1 MDTVGVVFLGVIAL
15 SSLIQGAL
23 LLMLARGGLRLNK
36 RVKELQARFEA
47 EVQPIIDDI
56 NVVSRNVTL
65 VSDLATA
72 QAQRIQDVI
81 ADTARKVEET
91 RDEVKAVLAHPAAAV
106 GDLLAFLKGV
116 RRGLEVYRQ
125 LGGFEAQTR
134 GSSRRYADD
143 EHLFI

>member
-1 MDTVGVVFLGVIAL
+1 MTAIAAEADFAAWM
-15 SSLIQGAL
+15 SS
-23 LLMLARGGLRLNK
+23 
-36 RVKELQARFEA
+36 VQARVEA
-47 EVQPIIDDI
+47 EVKPIMDDV

-65 VSDLATA
+65 VSDLAAA
-72 QAQRIQDVI
+72 QAQRIQEVI

-91 RDEVKAVLAHPAAAV
+91 REEVKAVLARPAAAL
-106 GDLLAFLKGV
+106 GDVLAFLKGV

-134 GSSRRYADD
+134 GSSRRYTED

>member
-1 MDTVGVVFLGVIAL
+1 MDTVGIVFLGVIAL

-23 LLMLARGGLRLNK
+23 LLLLARGGVRLSK
-36 RVKELQARFEA
+36 RIQDLHSRVEA
-47 EVQPIIDDI
+47 EIKPILDDV

-72 QAQRIQDVI
+72 QAARIQDVI
-81 ADTARKVEET
+81 SDTARRVEET
-91 RDEVKAVLAHPAAAV
+91 RDEVRAVLAHPAAALS
-106 GDLLAFLKGV
+106 DALAFLKGV

-125 LGGFEAQTR
+125 LGGFEAQTK
-134 GSSRRYADD
+134 GAARRYADD

>member
-23 LLMLARGGLRLNK
+23 LLMLARGGLRLSK
-36 RVKELQARFEA
+36 RIQDLQARVEA
-47 EVQPIIDDI
+47 EVKPIMDDV

-65 VSDLATA
+65 VSDLAIA

-81 ADTARKVEET
+81 SDTARKVEET
-91 RDEVKAVLAHPAAAV
+91 RDEVRAVLAHPAAAL
-106 GDLLAFLKGV
+106 GDVLAFLKGV

-134 GSSRRYADD
+134 GSSRRYAED

>member
-23 LLMLARGGLRLNK
+23 LLILARGGVRLSK
-36 RVKELQARFEA
+36 RIQDLQARVEA
-47 EVQPIIDDI
+47 EIKPIMDDV
-56 NVVSRNVTL
+56 NAVARNVSQ

-72 QAQRIQDVI
+72 QAHRIQDVI
-81 ADTARKVEET
+81 ADTVHKVEET
-91 RDEVKAVLAHPAAAV
+91 REEIKLVLSHPAAAL
-106 GDLLAFLKGV
+106 GDALAFLKGI

-125 LGGFEAQTR
+125 LGGFEAQTK
-134 GSSRRYADD
+134 GAARRYADD

>member
-1 MDTVGVVFLGVIAL
+1 V
-15 SSLIQGAL
+15 
-23 LLMLARGGLRLNK
+23 
-36 RVKELQARFEA
+36 
-47 EVQPIIDDI
+47 DDI

-65 VSDLATA
+65 VSDMAIA

-81 ADTARKVEET
+81 ADTARRVEET
-91 RDEVKAVLAHPAAAV
+91 RDEVKAVLAHPAAAL
-106 GDLLAFLKGV
+106 GDILAFLKGV
-116 RRGLEVYRQ
+116 KRGLQVYRQ

>member
-23 LLMLARGGLRLNK
+23 LLMLARGGLRLSK
-36 RVKELQARFEA
+36 RIQDLQARVEA
-47 EVQPIIDDI
+47 EVKPILDDV

-65 VSDLATA
+65 VSDLAAA
-72 QAQRIQDVI
+72 QAARIQDVI
-81 ADTARKVEET
+81 ADTARRVEET
-91 RDEVKAVLAHPAAAV
+91 RDEVRAVLAQPVAAL
-106 GDLLAFLKGV
+106 GDVLAFLKGI

-125 LGGFEAQTR
+125 LGGFEAQAK
-134 GSSRRYADD
+134 GAARRYADD

>member
-1 MDTVGVVFLGVIAL
+1 METVGVVFLGVIAL

-23 LLMLARGGLRLNK
+23 LLVLARGGLRLSK
-36 RVKELQARFEA
+36 RIQDLQARVEA
-47 EVQPIIDDI
+47 EIKPIIDDV
-56 NVVSRNVTL
+56 NAVSRNVSQ

-81 ADTARKVEET
+81 ADTVHKVEET
-91 RDEVKAVLAHPAAAV
+91 REEIKLVLAHPAAAV
-106 GDLLAFLKGV
+106 GDALAFLKGV

-125 LGGFEAQTR
+125 LGGFEAQTK
-134 GSSRRYADD
+134 GAARRYGDD

>member
-23 LLMLARGGLRLNK
+23 LLMLARGGLRLSK
-36 RVKELQARFEA
+36 RIQDLQARIEA
-47 EVQPIIDDI
+47 EVKPILEDVND
-56 NVVSRNVTL
+56 VSRNL
-65 VSDLATA
+65 SQVSDLAAA
-72 QAQRIQDVI
+72 QAQRIQDAI

-91 RDEVKAVLAHPAAAV
+91 RDEIRSVLAHPAAAL
-106 GDLLAFLKGV
+106 GDAVAFLKGI

-125 LGGFEAQTR
+125 LGGFEAQTK
-134 GSSRRYADD
+134 GAARRYGDD

>member
-23 LLMLARGGLRLNK
+23 LLMLARGGLRLSK
-36 RVKELQARFEA
+36 RIQDLQARVEA
-47 EVQPIIDDI
+47 EVKPILDDV

-81 ADTARKVEET
+81 TETARKVEET
-91 RDEVKAVLAHPAAAV
+91 RDEVRAVLAHPAAAM
-106 GDLLAFLKGV
+106 GDILAFLKGI

-134 GSSRRYADD
+134 GSSRRYAED

>member
-23 LLMLARGGLRLNK
+23 LLMLARGGLRLSK
-36 RVKELQARFEA
+36 RIQDLQARLEA
-47 EVQPIIDDI
+47 EIKPIMDDV
-56 NVVSRNVTL
+56 NAVARNVSQ

-72 QAQRIQDVI
+72 QAHRIQDVI
-81 ADTARKVEET
+81 ADTVQKVEET
-91 RDEVKAVLAHPAAAV
+91 REEIKLVLAHPAAAL
-106 GDLLAFLKGV
+106 GDAVAFLKGV

-125 LGGFEAQTR
+125 LGGFEAQTK
-134 GSSRRYADD
+134 GAARRYGDD

>member
-23 LLMLARGGLRLNK
+23 LLLLARGGLRLS
-36 RVKELQARFEA
+36 RRIQELQIRVEA
-47 EVQPIIDDI
+47 EIKPILDDV
-56 NVVSRNVTL
+56 NAVARNVSQ
-65 VSDLATA
+65 VSDLAAA

-81 ADTARKVEET
+81 AETARRVEET
-91 RDEVKAVLAHPAAAV
+91 REEVRHVLSHPAAAL
-106 GDLLAFLKGV
+106 GDVLAFLKGI

-125 LGGFEAQTR
+125 LGGFEAQTK
-134 GSSRRYADD
+134 GGSRRYAED